1 MFNRQYRLQDYLL
14 SQLLSHVTGLVSG
27 VRVFTDVLLLARR
40 DRDEGSGT
48 ESELGITESEVIRIP
63 PVTRPAPPNPAYFN
77 IRLNWRI
84 CTIVKTLNLNLKN
97 KI

>member
-27 VRVFTDVLLLARR
+27 VRVFTEVLLLARR
-40 DRDEGSGT
+40 DRVEGT
-48 ESELGITESEVIRIP
+48 ESELGITESEVIMTP